1 MDALTEEFRRRLEE
15 ARARLL
21 RRVATTA
28 AELET
33 LERRPAGSLTE
44 DAPVELATTVLARI
58 EGQEKHE
65 LDEIEAALARIAA
78 GTYGVCEGC
87 GGAIPLARLRAMPA
101 VRYCLAC
108 QTQRERRETSP

>member
-1 MDALTEEFRRRLEE
+1 MEARMEEFKRRLEA

-21 RRVATTA
+21 RRVATTS

-44 DAPVELATTVLARI
+44 DAPVELATAILARV
-58 EGQEKHE
+58 EGREKHE
-65 LDEIEAALARIAA
+65 LDEIDAALARLAA
-78 GTYGVCEGC
+78 GTYGICEAC

-108 QTQRERRETSP
+108 QTQRERGAALP